1 MSRDSQPRPQTEE
14 RDSVGRAIRRNLVPA
29 KALDLAARGA
39 RCLATR
45 GVEAT
50 WREAAFRVDLMLG
63 RDPWQ
68 HRADLPL
75 RRELH
80 AQRTAKLPV
89 MPLFSVVVPLYNT
102 PLIYLKQMIRSV
114 LGQSYRKLELVL
126 VDASD
131 RQHPEVGEFCRAVK
145 DDRINYIR
153 LAKTAASRPIPTLVL
168 PRQKGII
175 SRCSITTICCGP
187 MRCMNWPRRS
197 ARPERI
203 SFTAMR

>member
-89 MPLFSVVVPLYNT
+89 MPLA
-102 PLIYLKQMIRSV
+102 M
-114 LGQSYRKLELVL
+114 
-126 VDASD
+126 A
-131 RQHPEVGEFCRAVK
+131 
-145 DDRINYIR
+145 
-153 LAKTAASRPIPTLVL
+153 AASQSNP
-168 PRQKGII
+168 
-175 SRCSITTICCGP
+175 P
-187 MRCMNWPRRS
+187 M
-197 ARPERI
+197 ARIYAWRMVAPPFVAFWHI
-203 SFTAMR
+203 A